1 MDLPPMATLFIF
13 AAKQARTCSELAAW
27 VDRYKP
33 RIAASFPAPIAD
45 HVIEEARQHY
55 RVLKGQT

>member
-1 MDLPPMATLFIF
+1 MAALFIF